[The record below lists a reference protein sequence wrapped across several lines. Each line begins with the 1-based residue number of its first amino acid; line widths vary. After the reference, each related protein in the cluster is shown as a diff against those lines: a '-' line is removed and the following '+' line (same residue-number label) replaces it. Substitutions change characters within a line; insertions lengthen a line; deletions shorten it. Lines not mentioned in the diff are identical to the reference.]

1 MSEPFDLSGKTIL
14 VTGASSGLGRQI
26 CITASRM
33 GANII
38 ATGRNKDKLAETA
51 GMSIKEKVEMI
62 ICDLNDSENML
73 DMVKKLPGLNGVV
86 YSAGIVKFMPLKFAN
101 KKIINDVF
109 QINCIAPI
117 ILISE
122 LLKKRLIFNN
132 SSIVFINSIMSK
144 IAVLGNG
151 IYSASKS
158 ALSGFAKVLALEL
171 SSQKIRVNSISPG
184 MVRTPMADQTA
195 KILSED
201 AIKEDEKKYPLGYG
215 EPEDISNTVI
225 FLLSDASK
233 WMTGSDVI
241 IDGGYLIQ

>member
-1 MSEPFDLSGKTIL
+1 
-14 VTGASSGLGRQI
+14 
-26 CITASRM
+26 
-33 GANII
+33 
-38 ATGRNKDKLAETA
+38 
-51 GMSIKEKVEMI
+51 
-62 ICDLNDSENML
+62 
-73 DMVKKLPGLNGVV
+73 
-86 YSAGIVKFMPLKFAN
+86 
-101 KKIINDVF
+101 
-109 QINCIAPI
+109 
-117 ILISE
+117 
-122 LLKKRLIFNN
+122 
-132 SSIVFINSIMSK
+132 MSK